1 MRLLLCNAPVSEA
14 KRLARFVVD
23 ECGAACVNLIGPI
36 VSVYRWQDKLCE
48 DEEITLVIKVAAARA
63 QALVDA
69 LVEAHPY
76 ELPEVVSLSVDEALS
91 YTPYV
96 QWVASV

>member
-1 MRLLLCNAPVSEA
+1 MKLLLCNVPAPQA
-14 KRLARFVVD
+14 KRLAHFVVN
-23 ECGAACVNLIGPI
+23 ECGAACVNLIGPV

-48 DEEITLVIKVAAARA
+48 DEEITLVIKVASARA

-76 ELPEVVSLSVDEALS
+76 ELPEVLSLAVDEEFS
-91 YTPYV
+91 YPPYLR
-96 QWVASV
+96 WVESA